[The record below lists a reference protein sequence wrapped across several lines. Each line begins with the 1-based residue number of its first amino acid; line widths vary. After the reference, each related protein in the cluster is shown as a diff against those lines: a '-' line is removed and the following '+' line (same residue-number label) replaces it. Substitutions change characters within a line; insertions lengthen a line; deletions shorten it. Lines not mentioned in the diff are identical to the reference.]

1 MERKDRDKRRR
12 KRTQEKGAGAGR
24 VMAGCLTAVML
35 LLLAGAAFRIF
46 RGAEAENTQEETAEE
61 GAVSE
66 GIPGPLVI
74 ETANTSMDLSGVYS
88 ESGILVRLSDG
99 KVLIEFQSQEQIY
112 PASLTKMMTCLVG
125 IEQVTDLEEQVT
137 LEPEIFPALY
147 EESASMAGFAPGET
161 VTVRDLLYGI
171 ILPSGGECSV
181 GIARHV
187 SGSEEDFVEKMN
199 EKAAKLGMTD
209 TQFTN
214 VTGLQDEE
222 HYTTVKD
229 MSILLQNA
237 LENRLF
243 RQIFCTREYTASPTE
258 QHPQG
263 LSFESSMF
271 RLEEDWQVKG
281 GEIRGGKTGFTDQAG
296 LCLASLAHVD
306 NRDYILVT
314 AKADGNHQ
322 TEPYHALDALNLYGQ
337 IRRELPESVK
347 ITIEKGADE

>member
-1 MERKDRDKRRR
+1 MERKDRDKRNR
-12 KRTQEKGAGAGR
+12 KRTREKGAGAGR

-46 RGAEAENTQEETAEE
+46 RGTENTQEETAEE

-99 KVLIEFQSQEQIY
+99 KVLTEFQSQEQIY

-125 IEQVTDLEEQVT
+125 IELITDLEEKVT

-147 EESASMAGFAPGET
+147 EESASMAGFEPGET

-181 GIARHV
+181 EIARHV
-187 SGSEEDFVEKMN
+187 SGSEEAFVEKMN
-199 EKAAKLGMTD
+199 EKAAELGMTD
-209 TQFTN
+209 THFAN

-243 RQIFCTREYTASPTE
+243 RQIFCTREYTASSTE

-337 IRRELPESVK
+337 IRKELPASLK

>member
-1 MERKDRDKRRR
+1 MKKR
-12 KRTQEKGAGAGR
+12 ALSLVLAL
-24 VMAGCLTAVML
+24 VMALSMAACGNSASSGTDENQDAAQTSSQAEDSSQASETESEESTA
-35 LLLAGAAFRIF
+35 
-46 RGAEAENTQEETAEE
+46 EEETAEE

-66 GIPGPLVI
+66 G
-74 ETANTSMDLSGVYS
+74 
-88 ESGILVRLSDG
+88 
-99 KVLIEFQSQEQIY
+99 
-112 PASLTKMMTCLVG
+112 
-125 IEQVTDLEEQVT
+125 
-137 LEPEIFPALY
+137 EPEIFPALY
-147 EESASMAGFAPGET
+147 EESASMAGFEPGET

-181 GIARHV
+181 EIARHV
-187 SGSEEDFVEKMN
+187 SGSEEAFVEKMN
-199 EKAAKLGMTD
+199 EKAAELGMTD
-209 TQFTN
+209 THFAN

-243 RQIFCTREYTASPTE
+243 RQIFCTREYTASSTE

-337 IRRELPESVK
+337 IRKELPASLK

>member
-1 MERKDRDKRRR
+1 MERKDRDKRNR
-12 KRTQEKGAGAGR
+12 KRTREKGAGAGR

-46 RGAEAENTQEETAEE
+46 RGTENTQEETAEE

-66 GIPGPLVI
+66 G
-74 ETANTSMDLSGVYS
+74 
-88 ESGILVRLSDG
+88 
-99 KVLIEFQSQEQIY
+99 
-112 PASLTKMMTCLVG
+112 
-125 IEQVTDLEEQVT
+125 
-137 LEPEIFPALY
+137 EPEIFPALY
-147 EESASMAGFAPGET
+147 EESASMAGFEPGET

-181 GIARHV
+181 EIARHV
-187 SGSEEDFVEKMN
+187 SGSEEAFVEKMN
-199 EKAAKLGMTD
+199 EKAAELGMTD
-209 TQFTN
+209 THFAN

-243 RQIFCTREYTASPTE
+243 RQIFCTREYTASSTE

-337 IRRELPESVK
+337 IRKELPASLK

>member
-1 MERKDRDKRRR
+1 MERKDRDKRNR
-12 KRTQEKGAGAGR
+12 KRTREKGAGAGR

-46 RGAEAENTQEETAEE
+46 RGTENTQEETAEE

-66 GIPGPLVI
+66 G
-74 ETANTSMDLSGVYS
+74 
-88 ESGILVRLSDG
+88 
-99 KVLIEFQSQEQIY
+99 
-112 PASLTKMMTCLVG
+112 
-125 IEQVTDLEEQVT
+125 
-137 LEPEIFPALY
+137 EPEIFPALY
-147 EESASMAGFAPGET
+147 EESASMAGFEPGET

-181 GIARHV
+181 EIARHV
-187 SGSEEDFVEKMN
+187 SGSEEAFVEKMN
-199 EKAAKLGMTD
+199 EKAAELGMTD
-209 TQFTN
+209 THFAN

-337 IRRELPESVK
+337 IRKELPASLK